1 MHAQGRLHSMTD
13 EERSLALTVLCSAFG
28 RLPPEVDGP
37 GLLACVQAAASLLP
51 QEHGF
56 VTDEYAQH
64 VAEAAVWYLDRAT
77 RRLGDPDRDGH
88 TPQQRAANLAQYAA
102 GASQADLEALFAVAA
117 ALDADDA

>member
-1 MHAQGRLHSMTD
+1 MQGYLHSMTD
-13 EERSLALTVLCSAFG
+13 QERSLALAVLSSAFL
-28 RLPPEVDGP
+28 RLPPGCDGP
-37 GLLACVQAAASLLP
+37 GILACVQAAASLLP
-51 QEHGF
+51 QEHRF